1 MFIGVVQDIRI
12 LILSVPPLAFT
23 DAESVLLFFT
33 NTVPLLYRTLAEH
46 NFPQFPETLH
56 YLYKLSVEGPRRT
69 EEGVIT
75 VIFLTEVSFIGR
87 Q

>member
-1 MFIGVVQDIRI
+1 MVQNIKI
-12 LILSVPPLAFT
+12 LILSLPLLAFI
-23 DAESVLLFFT
+23 DAESVLIFFT
-33 NTVPLLYRTLAEH
+33 NTVPPLYRTLAEH

-75 VIFLTEVSFIGR
+75 VIFLTEVSFIR
-87 Q
+87 RL

>member
-1 MFIGVVQDIRI
+1 MVQNIKI
-12 LILSVPPLAFT
+12 LILSLPPLSFT
-23 DAESVLLFFT
+23 DAEGILIIANSV
-33 NTVPLLYRTLAEH
+33 PRLYRTLAEH

-75 VIFLTEVSFIGR
+75 VIFLTEVNFIR
-87 Q
+87 RL